1 MSILKS
7 ITRDGQRIIFNV
19 RRESVVLMQNENE
32 SYTFDVAG
40 RLVGIFRDGK
50 NYRRSLDNQMLE
62 KASGAGRGLSGR
74 LRRMLAADE
83 IATLETRAYEFAR
96 ALPARMSEPLPQEFA
111 GALARIATYSYARL
125 EDERGAFQ
133 QLYRPVS
140 ILPPDQYLALYLQ
153 ATEGCSYNECSFC
166 GLYRDRRFHAKTLQE
181 FRAHA
186 QNIRGFFGDGITL
199 RRSIFLGDANALMVP
214 HARLLEWFDA
224 LHDEFAILPRD
235 LTDAERRAWE
245 RAHPLHFDGVYSFM
259 DAFTTKRKTAEE
271 FAALAERGLRR
282 VYIGLESGDPA
293 LLKFLG
299 KPNQPDDVR
308 VLVEH
313 LKTSGVAVGI
323 IILVGAGGAEYHMG
337 HVRETARLVNA
348 MPLDTRDVIY
358 FSELVDYPGSTYGEH
373 ARAAGLHALTGEE
386 MHTQEKQ
393 MRGAFRF
400 AGASGAPK
408 VSYYDVREFVY

>member
-1 MSILKS
+1 MSILR
-7 ITRDGQRIIFNV
+7 TTTTDGQRVILNV
-19 RRESVVLMQNENE
+19 RRESIVLMQNENE
-32 SYTFDVAG
+32 SYTFDAAG

-62 KASGAGRGLSGR
+62 KASGGERGLSGR
-74 LRRMLAADE
+74 VRRMLPPDE
-83 IATLETRAYEFAR
+83 IETLETGAYEFAR
-96 ALPARMSEPLPQEFA
+96 AMPARLSEPLPREFA
-111 GALARIATYSYARL
+111 DALAYIETFSYARL
-125 EDERGAFQ
+125 EKERAAFQ
-133 QLYRPVS
+133 KIYRPVS

-166 GLYRDRRFHAKTLQE
+166 GLYRDRRFHTKTISE
-181 FRAHA
+181 FREHVAGVRA
-186 QNIRGFFGDGITL
+186 FFSDGISL

-224 LHDEFAILPRD
+224 LHAEFAIVPRG
-235 LTDAERRAWE
+235 LTDAERREWV
-245 RAHPLHFDGVYSFM
+245 RAHPIHFDGVYSFM

-308 VLVEH
+308 ALVEH
-313 LKTSGVAVGI
+313 LKQSGIAVGI
-323 IILVGAGGAEYHMG
+323 IILIGAGGADYGAG

-348 MPLDTRDVIY
+348 MPLDARDVIY
-358 FSELVDYPGSTYGEH
+358 FSELVEYPGSTYAEH
-373 ARAAGLHALTGEE
+373 ARAAGVRALTREE
-386 MHTQEKQ
+386 MRAQEMH
-393 MRGAFRF
+393 MRAAFEF
-400 AGASGAPK
+400 ADARNTPK
-408 VSYYDVREFVY
+408 ISYYDVREFVY